1 MQRFF
6 LRSKIHG
13 ARVTQADLHYV
24 GSITIDRH
32 LLDAVD
38 LWPNEKVLVVNVDNG
53 ERFETYVFEGE
64 AGSGVVGVNGA
75 AARLVQ
81 VGDRLLI
88 MAFAALTEDE
98 ARRHR
103 PRVVFVGEGNVAEQV
118 VSSSGPGGDRG

>member
-1 MQRFF
+1 MQRTF

-13 ARVTQADLHYV
+13 ARVTQADLNYV

-38 LWPNEKVLVVNVDNG
+38 LWPNEKVLVVNVENG

-64 AGSGVVGVNGA
+64 AGSGVIGVNGA
-75 AARLVQ
+75 AARLVHA
-81 VGDRLLI
+81 GDRLLI
-88 MAFAALTEDE
+88 MAFASMTEDE
-98 ARRHR
+98 ARRHK

-118 VSSSGPGGDRG
+118 LGGSSR

>member
-1 MQRFF
+1 VQRTF

-13 ARVTQADLHYV
+13 ARVTQADLNYV

-38 LWPNEKVLVVNVDNG
+38 LWPNEKVLVVNVENG

-64 AGSGVVGVNGA
+64 PGSGVIGVNGA
-75 AARLVQ
+75 AARLVH

-88 MAFAALTEDE
+88 MGFASMTEDE
-98 ARRHR
+98 ARRHK

-118 VSSSGPGGDRG
+118 VGGAAR